1 MTSGGRIA
9 SRCNSTTAGSAH
21 GAKWP
26 FANMCTF
33 LLTKRIVTVA
43 LTNFGSLAQGT
54 YVTDQHHDTDA
65 GLLAGVDFAAFWETL
80 KLRWWVIP
88 VVVGLAVGFLW
99 AQESDLRT
107 EPSSYYMTRT
117 YEARDS
123 TAVLASVGID
133 PVSVRAFPD
142 ANNQLLVLQSAAV
155 RDEISAEL
163 GSNIVVTVTLS
174 RPTFTLVDT
183 LEFACREPV
192 KADCERAIAAYVAKT
207 VEIRRDAL
215 TAGLNDLRA
224 VLAQVQRTAPD
235 DGIATKLAAI
245 DVLIERADTPLLE
258 IGRYEEAI
266 GTTVTSVRRPTYTFG
281 IAAGLLVALLV
292 LLQLT
297 FSDSRIRTARQL
309 TRIAGLARLLGHVRA
324 VPETVRDRRASVA
337 VHQALKQTSAV
348 NIRYIPLRNV
358 LTDTTAVQRVADMSQ
373 APFNVTAPFSELTV
387 SELTTGNP
395 SELDIIVVQRNRDL
409 RTDVVEVLAAL
420 DRTSRS
426 VAGVLLVD

>member
-1 MTSGGRIA
+1 MCSFLP
-9 SRCNSTTAGSAH
+9 TTQI
-21 GAKWP
+21 
-26 FANMCTF
+26 
-33 LLTKRIVTVA
+33 LTVA

-54 YVTDQHHDTDA
+54 YVTNQHQDTDS

-88 VVVGLAVGFLW
+88 VVIGLAVGFLW
-99 AQESDLRT
+99 VQESDLRT
-107 EPSSYYMTRT
+107 EPSSYYMSRT

-142 ANNQLLVLQSAAV
+142 ANNQLLLLQSAAV
-155 RDEISAEL
+155 REEISAEL
-163 GSNIVVTVTLS
+163 GREVAVTVSRT

-183 LEFACREPV
+183 LESDGQSSFVFTSAGVPTYSFACTEPV
-192 KADCERAIAAYVAKT
+192 RADCERAIAAYVAKT

-258 IGRYEEAI
+258 ISRIEEAI
-266 GTTVTSVRRPTYTFG
+266 GATVTSVRRPTYTFG
-281 IAAGLLVALLV
+281 VAGGLLVALLI

-297 FSDSRIRTARQL
+297 YSDSRIRTARQL
-309 TRIAGLARLLGHVRA
+309 THIAGLAQLLGHVRA
-324 VPETVRDRRASVA
+324 TPETIRDRRASVA
-337 VHQALKQTSAV
+337 VHQALQQSSASH
-348 NIRYIPLRNV
+348 IRYIPVRSALA
-358 LTDTTAVQRVADMSQ
+358 DTTAVQRVAEMSQ
-373 APFNVTAPFSELTV
+373 APFSVTAPFSELSV
-387 SELTTGNP
+387 SELTAGNP
-395 SELDIIVVQRNRDL
+395 SELDVVVVQRNRDL
-409 RTDVVEVLAAL
+409 RTDVVEVLVAL
-420 DRTSRS
+420 GRTGRS